1 MADQDIPFG
10 GHEMRLN
17 AKRTVGSFGGR
28 RFLSGS
34 LYSNPLFS
42 SLKNKQT
49 NKPPVFFPVPYLYIA
64 YVIFSQANFLISVVF
79 IRFVLYLKKIILSK
93 LCVLF
98 CLVLLNSVL
107 FNLVCFDTTLSVA
120 KYIISISSGFFRLLL
135 DSQVRSGQVRVFNVH
150 LQSKLL

>member
-1 MADQDIPFG
+1 MPR
-10 GHEMRLN
+10 E
-17 AKRTVGSFGGR
+17 
-28 RFLSGS
+28 LSGVLEGEIFYLALS
-34 LYSNPLFS
+34 ILTPFFFF
-42 SLKNKQT
+42 KKQT

-64 YVIFSQANFLISVVF
+64 YVIFSQANFLISVVL

-120 KYIISISSGFFRLLL
+120 KYIISISSGFFRLQL

-150 LQSKLL
+150 LQSKLLKRTPVTGTVH